1 MGYSLYFYP
10 LLKVMT
16 GLVGEFEVKLDGK
29 GRFLFPAGLR
39 KQLSP
44 AAQEQFMLN
53 KGFEDCLTLYPM
65 NEWERL
71 SAKLSKLN
79 LFKPQNRMFYRL
91 FHQGAKQLALDAA
104 GRILIP
110 VTHMERVGL
119 DKDVMLIAYND
130 RIEIWDKSKYFNL
143 IEDNM
148 TDFADLA
155 DKVMGEFDD
164 FGGNNNGE

>member
-1 MGYSLYFYP
+1 MI
-10 LLKVMT
+10 
-16 GLVGEFEVKLDGK
+16 GLVGEYEVKLDAK
-29 GRFLFPAGLR
+29 GRFLFPSGLR

-44 AAQEQFMLN
+44 DAQENFMLN

-65 NEWERL
+65 NEWEKL

-79 LFKPQNRMFYRL
+79 LFKPKNRMFYRL
-91 FHQGAKQLALDAA
+91 FHQGAKQIALDAV

-130 RIEIWDKSKYFNL
+130 RIEIWDKTKYFNL

-148 TDFADLA
+148 ADFADLA
-155 DKVMGEFDD
+155 DDVMGDIDD
-164 FGGNNNGE
+164 NE